1 MELRHARKPTGPEK
15 KPPRLWLVTAI
26 LLGLAGCA
34 TPTAVPRERVP
45 LDVPGTWSN
54 PTIGLTDVA
63 TPLSQWW
70 LRFADARLTEL
81 VNQAME
87 HNTDIAIAR
96 AAIGQAQASADLA
109 ASALSPTLG
118 ASASAQRSFSNL
130 GSASGD
136 NSRTD
141 RLQAGLNVALDP
153 DLAGALGRAV
163 DASQAAVQAAQAR
176 LGAAESQVAQAV
188 ALDYIT
194 LRSAQ
199 VRLLIAQDN
208 LASQLETLQI
218 TRWRNL
224 AGLIGA
230 VEVEQAQVAVGQTRA
245 QLPPLQVTVDSA
257 LHSLAVRIGQP
268 PASLIALLQPAA
280 TVPQAAQGLAPGTPG
295 EALDLRPQVRAA
307 KFDVEQALARADQA
321 RAARLPS
328 LALSANLGVGAATLE
343 ALSGSAAT
351 IAGLAISLAA
361 PLLDGGAGAARVNLQ
376 EAALIQAQASYRAAG
391 LNALQEVEDAMSA
404 LRGDR
409 EHLLLLQQLALTAA
423 SAAGLAQQRFGAGLV
438 DFQIVLETQRSLL
451 SIQNSLALSWADVS
465 TDQVRLYSALGGGWN
480 PNAAPAVTKP
490 SP

>member
-1 MELRHARKPTGPEK
+1 
-15 KPPRLWLVTAI
+15 

-34 TPTAVPRERVP
+34 TPTSEPRERVP

-54 PTIGLTDVA
+54 PTIGLTDVS
-63 TPLSQWW
+63 TPLAQWW
-70 LRFADARLTEL
+70 LRFADERLTDL
-81 VNQAME
+81 VNQAMD
-87 HNTDIAIAR
+87 HNTEIAIAR
-96 AAIGQAQASADLA
+96 AAIRQAQASADLA

-118 ASASAQRSFSNL
+118 ASASAQRSFSNP
-130 GSASGD
+130 GSSNGD
-136 NSRTD
+136 SSRTD
-141 RLQAGLNVALDP
+141 RLQAALNVALDP
-153 DLAGALGRAV
+153 DLSGALGRAL

-176 LGAAESQVAQAV
+176 LGAAQSQVAQAV

-218 TRWRNL
+218 TRWRNQ

-230 VEVEQAQVAVGQTRA
+230 VEVEQALVAAGQTRA
-245 QLPPLQVTVDSA
+245 QLPPLQVSVESA
-257 LHSLAVRIGQP
+257 LHSLAVRVGQP
-268 PASLIALLQPAA
+268 PASLDALLQPAA

-343 ALSGSAAT
+343 ALSSSAAA
-351 IAGLAISLAA
+351 IGALAISLAT

-376 EAALIQAQASYRAAG
+376 EAALILAQASYRAAG
-391 LNALQEVEDAMSA
+391 LSALQEVEDAMSA

-423 SAAGLAQQRFGAGLV
+423 SAASLAQQRFGVGLV

-480 PNAAPAVTKP
+480 PNAAPAATKP
-490 SP
+490 TP